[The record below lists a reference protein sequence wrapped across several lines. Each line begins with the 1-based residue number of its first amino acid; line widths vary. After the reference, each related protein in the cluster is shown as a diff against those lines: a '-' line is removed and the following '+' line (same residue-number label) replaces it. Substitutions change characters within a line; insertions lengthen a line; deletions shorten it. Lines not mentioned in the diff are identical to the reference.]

1 MLADAMSKNSP
12 SEYLV
17 ISASLRSE
25 SLSRAMAESARE
37 AYAKLGVAHHLV
49 DLREYILPLCDGEA
63 AYEHPHVA
71 TLTALIEAARVIIVA
86 TPIYNYDA
94 NATVKNLVELTGSA
108 WENKTVGFLCAAGG
122 ASSYMSVMGLA
133 NSLMLDFRCLIIPR
147 FVYAK
152 GDDFT
157 AKKLPNAALTERIA
171 ALAEA
176 STKIRNAV

>member
-1 MLADAMSKNSP
+1 MPANAP

-17 ISASLRSE
+17 ISASLRSA
-25 SLSRAMAESARE
+25 SLSRVMAEALVGD
-37 AYAKLGVAHHLV
+37 YAKLGVAHRFL
-49 DLREYILPLCDGEA
+49 DLREYVLPLCDGEA
-63 AYEHPHVA
+63 AYEHPQVA
-71 TLTALIEAARVIIVA
+71 ALAALIEAARVIVVA

-94 NATVKNLVELTGSA
+94 NAAVKNLVELTGNS

-157 AKKLPNAALTERIA
+157 SKKQPTQALAEKIA

-176 STKIRNAV
+176 SMKIRNSI